1 MRRLQS
7 ESADSVLQANAQ
19 GYAVVIDGV
28 TVASAPDGVRGEPAA
43 GIART
48 REALLSLAQE

>member
-1 MRRLQS
+1 
-7 ESADSVLQANAQ
+7 
-19 GYAVVIDGV
+19 VVIDGV
-28 TVASAPDGVRGEPAA
+28 TVATAPEGAQGEPAA